1 MAIFVAN
8 NKAKG
13 SIYDNLYF
21 AKEYLLQ
28 NSKKIC
34 PIVPILM
41 SNYFQVSNRVFLQD
55 ITSKWKFVLEEP
67 PRVFDYPFAMVTFM
81 QFPEISNFTIL
92 SM

>member
-1 MAIFVAN
+1 
-8 NKAKG
+8 
-13 SIYDNLYF
+13 
-21 AKEYLLQ
+21 
-28 NSKKIC
+28 
-34 PIVPILM
+34 M

-67 PRVFDYPFAMVTFM
+67 PRDFDYPFAMVTFM